1 MSQLSNGGGSADNSD
16 NSGILSFGNNSFGFN
31 FDSEDAM
38 MNSSSDGDG
47 SGNGPAT
54 NDAARGKA
62 SSQPANKNV
71 SNNGKPPVPPKT
83 SISTKEGH
91 DAAAAAAVENLKN
104 IASQFNSKAD
114 ADMTS
119 DGRSSG
125 RKRKVGQ
132 DDEKSGYN
140 SDDEG
145 TGAQNHVSGEND
157 NKQSA
162 SAKPSTISSSS
173 VQTPVPVKSEPDI
186 LSQEDSEDTK
196 KKSKLQDS
204 KREERNARE
213 KERSFRISRQINEL
227 RSLLSSGGVIVPK
240 GTKSSVLSEAANYIR
255 MLQQHQYR
263 SEM

>member
-1 MSQLSNGGGSADNSD
+1 MSQLSNSGGSADNSD
-16 NSGILSFGNNSFGFN
+16 NSGIVSFGNNSFGFN
-31 FDSEDAM
+31 FDSEDAI
-38 MNSSSDGDG
+38 MNSSSDDDG

-54 NDAARGKA
+54 TDAATGKA
-62 SSQPANKNV
+62 SSQPVNKNA
-71 SNNGKPPVPPKT
+71 STNGKPPMPVKA

-104 IASQFNSKAD
+104 IASQFTSKAD
-114 ADMTS
+114 ADEKP
-119 DGRSSG
+119 DGKSSG
-125 RKRKVGQ
+125 RKRKVGE

-145 TGAQNHVSGEND
+145 TGAQNQATGENG
-157 NKQSA
+157 NCQSA
-162 SAKPSTISSSS
+162 FAKPSPIPSSSS
-173 VQTPVPVKSEPDI
+173 QTPVSVKSEAD
-186 LSQEDSEDTK
+186 LHSQEDSEDTK
-196 KKSKLQDS
+196 KKSKLHDS

-263 SEM
+263 SYM